1 MVGRFLLGFAWELLM
16 LSRLYSAM
24 NRGLVLGARF
34 APAAALVGAV
44 LLAGSDLWAQADDFA
59 TKVQQNWHQW
69 RGPHGDGSAPNSN
82 PPTEWNETKNM
93 KWKVELPGKGSGTPV
108 IWEDRIYLMSAIEM
122 ESATPAVETPAEDAP
137 KLGSDRPR
145 GSTESNSDQSRDT
158 PPRPRTSEIRG
169 TDGTERPSRT
179 ERARGETGGANQ
191 ERTQE
196 GQEQGREGRR
206 QGRGGRGEQRPATKH
221 QFIVLCLD
229 RESGKEI
236 WRKTMIEAVP
246 HEAGHGTNT
255 FASASLVVDGQRIYA
270 HFGSR
275 GFYCLDMQGEVLWE
289 KDLGLMRTR
298 NGFGEGG
305 SPSVYGDTVVI
316 PWDHEGDSMM
326 VALDAKTGAEK
337 WKVERDERT
346 TWSTPL
352 ITPFGDK
359 VQVVANGSVVRSY
372 DLATGQLIWEC
383 GGQVGNPIPSPV
395 RYEDQ
400 VVCMT
405 GYQGYAIVSMSLD
418 SQGDITK
425 TSKVAWSGGGAAPY
439 VPSPVLYEG
448 QLYFVKSNN
457 PVMVIRN
464 VKTGEVVLDETR
476 LPQMR
481 AIYASPVAAGGKIYF
496 CSREGVVVVIK
507 HGDSGEV
514 LAINEMG
521 ETIDASPA
529 IVGDQLF
536 IRGDKHLFC
545 IAAP

>member
-1 MVGRFLLGFAWELLM
+1 M
-16 LSRLYSAM
+16 LSRLFSANSGWKTTARRM
-24 NRGLVLGARF
+24 LGMGLMSGLALLG
-34 APAAALVGAV
+34 VEC
-44 LLAGSDLWAQADDFA
+44 LANDDDFA
-59 TKVQQNWHQW
+59 TKAQQNWHQW
-69 RGPHGDGSAPNSN
+69 RGPNGDGTASHSN
-82 PPTEWNETKNM
+82 PPSEWNETKNLQ
-93 KWKVELPGKGSGTPV
+93 WKVKLPGKGSGTPV
-108 IWEDRIYLMSAIEM
+108 IWEDRIYLMTAIEIGPAA
-122 ESATPAVETPAEDAP
+122 SATEPAQDDTP

-145 GSTESNSDQSRDT
+145 TNRDTEVERET
-158 PPRPRTSEIRG
+158 PPRPRTNEIRG
-169 TDGTERPSRT
+169 SDGTERNR
-179 ERARGETGGANQ
+179 RNDRGRGESGGQDRA
-191 ERTQE
+191 QE
-196 GQEQGREGRR
+196 GQEQGREGREGRR
-206 QGRGGRGEQRPATKH
+206 QGRGEQRPASKQ
-221 QFIVLCLD
+221 QFVVLCLD
-229 RESGKEI
+229 RESGKEL

-246 HEAGHGTNT
+246 HETGHGTNT

-275 GFYCLDMQGEVLWE
+275 GFFCLDMQGNVLWE

-305 SPSVYGDTVVI
+305 SPSVYGETVVI
-316 PWDHEGDSMM
+316 PWDHEGDSVML
-326 VALDAKTGAEK
+326 ALDAKTGDEK
-337 WKVERDERT
+337 WQVERDERT

-359 VQVVANGSVVRSY
+359 VQVVTNGSRVRSY

-395 RYEDQ
+395 RYGDH

-439 VPSPVLYEG
+439 VPSPVLYDG
-448 QLYFVKSNN
+448 LLYFVKSNN
-457 PVMVIRN
+457 PVMVVRN
-464 VKTGEVVLDETR
+464 VKTGEVVVDETR

-481 AIYASPVAAGGKIYF
+481 AVYASPVAAGGKVYF

-507 HGDSGEV
+507 HGDTGEV

-536 IRGDKHLFC
+536 IRGDTHLFC
-545 IAAP
+545 IGAPK